1 MRKLAPSV
9 ALLVLITLAGCAREP
24 AAEAQPTQPVAPV
37 VTAPAEPSAP
47 AVEAAP
53 VEAAPVAAE
62 PSSPSAAT
70 PVAANS
76 APAAALANSRW
87 IAGTNYRPLTPPQPT
102 NVAKDKVEVV
112 EVFWY
117 GCNHCYALEPVLK
130 SWEKTKPGYIE
141 FVKVPVVWGPQHK
154 QHARLFYTL
163 EALKRP
169 DLHAK
174 VFDEFHQR
182 GNMLL
187 GNNEAEG
194 RALHLKFARANGI
207 SEADFDQAYDS
218 FDVDQKTTR
227 AEQLTRRY
235 QVDGV
240 PRVIINGKFSTDVG
254 MAGGQT
260 NLVALIN
267 DVAASERG

>member
-1 MRKLAPSV
+1 MRKLALSV
-9 ALLVLITLAGCAREP
+9 VLLAFVAVSACAREP
-24 AAEAQPTQPVAPV
+24 AQAQTASPAASKPTA
-37 VTAPAEPSAP
+37 S
-47 AVEAAP
+47 
-53 VEAAPVAAE
+53 
-62 PSSPSAAT
+62 T
-70 PVAANS
+70 PVAKPATPPAATRVATTT
-76 APAAALANSRW
+76 APAAAPLANSRW
-87 IAGTNYRPLTPPQPT
+87 VAGTNYRPLTPPQPT
-102 NVAKDKVEVV
+102 NVAKGKVEVV

-130 SWEKTKPGYIE
+130 SWQKSKPGYIE

-154 QHARLFYTL
+154 QHAKLFYTL
-163 EALKRP
+163 ETLKRP

-187 GNNEAEG
+187 GNNEAEA
-194 RALHLKFARANGI
+194 RAAHLKFARANGI
-207 SEADFDQAYDS
+207 SEADFDKAYSS

-267 DVAASERG
+267 DVSASERR